1 MVKELRSWAS
11 DGVVYLDYLN
21 LEPAYNEL
29 REILQKSEDPE
40 AKFGLALLDKIRAR
54 VPRLDGGSCVTAK
67 PNGLH
72 YRALGISNTSFAA
85 VGAAILVPNFIQ
97 ARAQGQTTAC
107 KSNLKNIGTAL
118 EMYST
123 DYSGNYPKDIGL
135 ITPNYL
141 RDMPQCPKAGE
152 DTYSESYQMEEPS
165 EEQRWGSY
173 SFYCSG
179 ENHAELGIPAN
190 YPAYNSVEGLI
201 ERPW

>member
-1 MVKELRSWAS
+1 MKTEQDTIEELESKLAAARRSYRLWKALVIVPIVAS
-11 DGVVYLDYLN
+11 IALYFLN
-21 LEPAYNEL
+21 SLVMN
-29 REILQKSEDPE
+29 
-40 AKFGLALLDKIRAR
+40 FFRAR
-54 VPRLDGGSCVTAK
+54 SSPQIV
-67 PNGLH
+67 
-72 YRALGISNTSFAA
+72 
-85 VGAAILVPNFIQ
+85 
-97 ARAQGQTTAC
+97 AC
-107 KSNLKNIGTAL
+107 YSNLHHIGVAL